1 MSEISRGGTEKAR
14 HWQEVLRAQEASGLS
29 QAAFCR
35 ERGISAGTLA
45 WWKRQLR
52 RPGPAKRR
60 MRRRTK
66 ETGAGFIEIG
76 LGHVATPVGYEI
88 LLSRGRAV
96 RVPGGFDARELSR
109 LIAAVE
115 AAPVLDDGRAGM
127 TC

>member
-1 MSEISRGGTEKAR
+1 MSQIGRGGTEKAR
-14 HWQEVLRAQEASGLS
+14 HWQEVLRAQEAGGLS

-35 ERGISAGTLA
+35 ERGINAGTLA

-52 RPGPAKRR
+52 QSGRAERH
-60 MRRRTK
+60 MRRTSA

-76 LGHVATPVGYEI
+76 LGRGATPVGYEI

-96 RVPGGFDARELSR
+96 RVPGRFDAQELSR

-115 AAPVLDDGRAGM
+115 SVPGTFGGAALP
-127 TC
+127 C